1 MVNIDIKSLLEH
13 IKQKGIS
20 WEMTQDTIRFVK
32 PHTTAV
38 TTVSE
43 LVECVENYI
52 KIYYI
57 TEERKP
63 IKEDDSKCGL

>member
-1 MVNIDIKSLLEH
+1 MVNIDIKGLLEH

-38 TTVSE
+38 TTISE

-52 KIYYI
+52 KIHYV